1 MSMCGEIE
9 NVEREIAQYKEQLH
23 ALEKGKKSPGKG
35 WAKIKV
41 REMLEE
47 AEATLELLKSV

>member
-9 NVEREIAQYKEQLH
+9 NVEREIAQYKKQLQ

-35 WAKIKV
+35 WAKIRL

-47 AEATLELLKSV
+47 SEATLALLHSV